1 MKLIIVISNYLQKN
15 ERINKS
21 FEKIENLIQKHQPEI
36 SENQLINSGKNPNH
50 ERSENITKNWCNP
63 LNWHLSWLSWAK
75 DIYSFHSFSEK
86 KFCLAQFMFFYV
98 IYAFFMFFCLVQ
110 FTLFVY
116 NSLIIVVENFQKYQ
130 HNIFWIQRK

>member
-75 DIYSFHSFSEK
+75 DIYSFHSFSEN
-86 KFCLAQFMFFYV
+86 FFLFSTIYVLLCNLCFFYV
-98 IYAFFMFFCLVQ
+98 FLFSTIYFICIQ
-110 FTLFVY
+110 LF
-116 NSLIIVVENFQKYQ
+116 NNCR
-130 HNIFWIQRK
+130 RKFPKALLDSA